1 MPAYGARLCLK
12 GRMTASRF
20 EHMWQIEW
28 YDANGDLLDD
38 DEAYATLSLPAG
50 VLSVE
55 FPLYRS
61 RIRFAKD

>member
-1 MPAYGARLCLK
+1 
-12 GRMTASRF
+12 
-20 EHMWQIEW
+20 MWQIEW

-38 DEAYATLSLPAG
+38 NEAYATLSLPAG